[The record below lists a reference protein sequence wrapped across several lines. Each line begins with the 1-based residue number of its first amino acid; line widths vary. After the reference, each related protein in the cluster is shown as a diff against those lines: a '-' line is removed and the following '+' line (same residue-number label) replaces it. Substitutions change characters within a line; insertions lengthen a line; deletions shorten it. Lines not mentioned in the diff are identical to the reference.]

1 MEELIGVLYSA
12 LMDSKIREGKAE
24 YIEYA
29 RQKAEELEYHFENE
43 YPEKLLLTQHPS
55 EEPWMKEYRKRRWQA
70 PTTTAT
76 GRVYTFLQKIQQ
88 ADDFKIAFES
98 DFKKTGV
105 AERIGLQNNTL
116 EYYVSDMLP
125 KYGNLETW
133 LFNVFLKTYL
143 QDANALVVTL
153 PDFEEFIKRPQE
165 VASLDFSRPYPQIIE
180 SEDLIWEGEDYA
192 IIKVE
197 DYKDLNRKK
206 WDQFLAFTKQGL
218 ILFRQVNLYTYDQP
232 FQIFILPFELPY
244 LPICK
249 VGNIIY
255 EEEDGKMV
263 FDSVLAPCLPAWNEV
278 LFRTDDLNIL
288 WAMHALPQKWA
299 LKMSPCKT
307 CNGTGMR
314 TNKKEQRISCA
325 DCSGSGRASSSPF
338 GLMEINIDRV
348 SAINPTPIVPP
359 VPPAGYIERPTDTVK
374 LFQEDIVQKE
384 FQGFKAIG
392 LEILSQIPAA
402 QSGIA
407 KEYDRKELNTF
418 CFSVTVHLATIY
430 KKVCFY
436 ILFQRYNALFASS
449 LMNDDKVK
457 AALPQITIPTDYDVM
472 TADMVGE
479 MLTKAMAG
487 KFNPI
492 ITAGIEEDYVEK
504 LYGEN
509 SIQKTY
515 LKILKNLD
523 PLPYKSTD
531 EKTVLLSSSGCTQF
545 DYVLSC
551 NLPAFIMQ
559 LVSQDAM
566 WYEKPVE
573 QQRADV
579 NALTAVKI
587 GEIRQSIVPIM
598 PEGL

>member
-1 MEELIGVLYSA
+1 MEELIGILYSA
-12 LMDSKIREGKAE
+12 LMDAKIREGKSE
-24 YIEYA
+24 YIECA
-29 RQKAEELEYHFENE
+29 REKAEELEHHFENE

-88 ADDFKIAFES
+88 ADDFKIAFDN
-98 DFKKTGV
+98 DFKKTGI
-105 AERIGLQNNTL
+105 AERIGLSNNTL
-116 EYYVSDMLP
+116 EYYVSDLLP
-125 KYGNLETW
+125 KYVNLESW

-143 QDANALVVTL
+143 MDANAIVITL
-153 PDFEEFIKRPQE
+153 PDFEEFIKRPSE
-165 VASLDFSRPYPQIIE
+165 VSTLDFTRPYPQIVE

-197 DYKDLNRKK
+197 DYKDMNRKK
-206 WDQFLAFTKQGL
+206 WDQFLAITKEGL
-218 ILFRQVNLYTYDQP
+218 ILFRQVNQYTYDQP
-232 FQIFILPFELPY
+232 FQIFILPYQLPY
-244 LPICK
+244 LPVCK

-255 EEEDGKMV
+255 EEEDGKLV

-278 LFRTDDLNIL
+278 LFRTDDLNVL

-307 CNGTGMR
+307 CNGTGYR
-314 TNKKEQRISCA
+314 TNKKEERIGCN
-325 DCSGSGRASSSPF
+325 DCQGSGRASSSPF

-359 VPPAGYIERPTDTVK
+359 VPPAGYIERPTETVK

-392 LEILSQIPAA
+392 LELLSQIPAA

-436 ILFQRYNALFASS
+436 IMLQRYNALFASS
-449 LMNDDKVK
+449 LMDDDKIK

-479 MLTKAMAG
+479 MLTKAMVG

-492 ITAGIEEDYVEK
+492 IRAGIEEDYVEK
-504 LYGEN
+504 LYGEG

-515 LKILKNLD
+515 LKIIKNLD

-531 EKTVLLSSSGCTQF
+531 EKTVLLSSNGCSQF
-545 DYVLSC
+545 DYVLSS
-551 NLPAFIMQ
+551 NLPAFVMQ
-559 LVSQDAM
+559 LVAQDAM
-566 WYEKPVE
+566 WYEKPIE

-579 NALTAVKI
+579 NALTAVKVA
-587 GEIRQSIVPIM
+587 EIRQSIVPIM